1 MTATPEAALAACV
14 PAGRVRHALW
24 WAADYAYA
32 AGRQVAGLLSRTSPE
47 SYTTPP
53 VRGSAAPGSPVRAP
67 VLLLPGVYESWR
79 FLEPLAR
86 ALHRRGHAVHVVAP
100 FGLNR
105 GSVPEMAEL
114 AATYLRDADLRG
126 AVVVAHSKGGLIGK
140 SLLGRADVRDRLL
153 GLVAVNTPFAG
164 SPYARYLPLRAV
176 RAFLP
181 DDEVLTALAAQRA
194 DHGRI
199 VSVATCYDPHIPGGS
214 ELPGARFVRLATP
227 GHFRSL
233 TDPALVPLLAAELAR
248 LAAWPPAGPAAGP
261 PTAGPPTAG
270 HPTAG

>member
-1 MTATPEAALAACV
+1 MIG
-14 PAGRVRHALW
+14 GRNVLRLRHAGW
-24 WAADYAYA
+24 WAADYVYA
-32 AGRQVAGLLSRTSPE
+32 VDRQVRGLLSRTTPD
-47 SYTTPP
+47 SYTRP
-53 VRGSAAPGSPVRAP
+53 ASPRRPP
-67 VLLLPGVYESWR
+67 VLLLPGVWETWR

-86 ALHRRGHAVHVVAP
+86 ALHGHGHPVHVVAP

-105 GSVPEMAEL
+105 GSVPDMADL

-126 AVVVAHSKGGLIGK
+126 AVLVAHSKGGLIGK
-140 SLLGRADVRDRLL
+140 SVMGRTDVADRVLGMIAI
-153 GLVAVNTPFAG
+153 NTPFSG
-164 SPYARYLPLRAV
+164 SPYARLLPMRSV

-233 TDPALVPLLAAELAR
+233 TDPALVPLLLTELTR
-248 LAAWPPAGPAAGP
+248 LAAEPPPA
-261 PTAGPPTAG
+261 
-270 HPTAG
+270 